1 MIKLSIN
8 RIIAL
13 AALAV
18 TLCIA
23 VATMAQPQQPQ
34 PQSTSCATAR
44 VALTSATP
52 KAGDELTA
60 TVSIENCATEKE
72 RFTVKYSYTD
82 PCGETTQMG
91 NVAVKLAA
99 GESKPEQITFLA
111 PAAPAGCAGN
121 FKVNGTIIADGKEV
135 TTASAPFSV
144 RAQ

>member
-23 VATMAQPQQPQ
+23 AATTAQTQP
-34 PQSTSCATAR
+34 PTSCATAR

-60 TVSIENCATEKE
+60 TVSVENCSTEKE

-99 GESKPEQITFLA
+99 GETKPEQITFLA

-135 TTASAPFSV
+135 TTASASFSV
-144 RAQ
+144 RGQ